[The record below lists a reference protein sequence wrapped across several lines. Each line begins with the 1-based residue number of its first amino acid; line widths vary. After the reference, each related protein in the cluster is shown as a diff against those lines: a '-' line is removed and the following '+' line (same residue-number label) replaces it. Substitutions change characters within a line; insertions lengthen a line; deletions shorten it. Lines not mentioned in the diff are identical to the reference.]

1 MQLTRFNTTAKPAR
15 PSAAARRPVINVTC
29 ALPHGRVYNFS
40 AGPAILP
47 LDVLETAQKDLI
59 NWQGSGMSIME
70 MSHRGKEFD
79 GVAKKAEE
87 DLRKLLAIPSNYK
100 VLFLQVRFFACRS
113 DNQSAA
119 IASWGLSHVD
129 LRS

>member
-1 MQLTRFNTTAKPAR
+1 MQLTRYNVAR
-15 PSAAARRPVINVTC
+15 PCRPTAAARPALKISC

-47 LDVLETAQKDLI
+47 LDVLESAQKDLI

-100 VLFLQVRFFACRS
+100 VLFLQVEVREFRLHVPI
-113 DNQSAA
+113 SAA
-119 IASWGLSHVD
+119 LNHNH
-129 LRS
+129 

>member
-1 MQLTRFNTTAKPAR
+1 MQLTRFNVAKPCRPTTASRPALKI
-15 PSAAARRPVINVTC
+15 SC

-47 LDVLETAQKDLI
+47 LDVLESAQKDLI

-100 VLFLQVRFFACRS
+100 VLFLQVRDVPDLGGA
-113 DNQSAA
+113 QSE
-119 IASWGLSHVD
+119 
-129 LRS
+129 